1 MDTKNQTQQ
10 FLVIEDLECFSNL
23 SDDEKAMLSAGS
35 WWDDIKNDIK
45 TGYDKVSG
53 GVKRIGQGLKDGSG
67 NSSSRYDDLWYN
79 LGFFGGH
86 NVKVSK

>member
-1 MDTKNQTQQ
+1 MDTKNQVQQ
-10 FLVIEDLECFSNL
+10 SFAIKDLECFSDL
-23 SDDEKAMLSAGS
+23 SEDEKAIVDGGFG
-35 WWDDIKNDIK
+35 WDDIKK
-45 TGYDKVSG
+45 GYDKFSG

-67 NSSSRYDDLWYN
+67 NSASRYDDLWYN